1 MLDANF
7 VLFGV
12 LALILIAEF
21 VNGWTD
27 SPNAIA
33 TVVSTR
39 VLSPYQA
46 VLMATVLNAVGA
58 MSGTAVAAT
67 IGQDIVR
74 PDVINLTTVAAAMV
88 GIIFWSTL
96 AWYFGLPT
104 SESHALIAGLTGA
117 GLATA
122 GPSSL
127 VWAGWNKVL
136 IGLLFSSFLG
146 FFGGLLLMGFL
157 YRSLANSRPGTVRR
171 TFGRLQIVSAGFMAF
186 SHGSND
192 GQKFIGVF
200 TLALL
205 LGGILP
211 TFQVP
216 FWVILLCAA
225 TMGLGTAVGGWR
237 IVKTMGLRLT
247 KLEPVHGFAAETAA
261 ALTIELATRLGIPL
275 STTHTINTSI
285 VGVGATRRFS
295 AVRWGVTIEI
305 VTAWIL
311 TFPICGIIGWLASKL
326 FMLFKSR
333 GWSLRSHPWLDLPPA
348 FQGFAQSN
356 RIGILEITAHRQAAR
371 DARHRNSQGFN
382 QLGEIERRPFAVHGR
397 VGRNDHLAH
406 GIAAQAFE

>member
-1 MLDANF
+1 MFDGNLLLI
-7 VLFGV
+7 VVIG
-12 LALILIAEF
+12 LILAAEF

-39 VLSPYQA
+39 VLSPYKA
-46 VLMATVLNAVGA
+46 VIMATVLNAIGA
-58 MSGTAVAAT
+58 MSGTAVAST

-74 PDVINLTTVAAAMV
+74 ADIINLTTVGAAMV

-96 AWYFGLPT
+96 AWYYGLPT

-127 VWAGWNKVL
+127 VWSGWNKVL
-136 IGLLFSSFLG
+136 IGLLFSTFLG
-146 FFGGLLLMGFL
+146 FFSGLLLMTLL
-157 YRSLANSRPGTVRR
+157 YRTLAYSRPGTVRR
-171 TFGRLQIVSAGFMAF
+171 IFGRLQILSAAFMAF

-211 TFQVP
+211 EFHVP
-216 FWVILLCAA
+216 FWVIVLCAI
-225 TMGLGTAVGGWR
+225 TMGVGTAVGGWR

-247 KLEPVHGFAAETAA
+247 KLEPVHGFAAETGA

-275 STTHTINTSI
+275 STTHTINTAI
-285 VGVGATRRFS
+285 IGVGATRRFS
-295 AVRWGVTIEI
+295 AVRWGVTLEI
-305 VTAWIL
+305 VSAWIL
-311 TFPICGIIGWLASKL
+311 TFPICGAIGWLATKIFLL
-326 FMLFKSR
+326 F
-333 GWSLRSHPWLDLPPA
+333 D
-348 FQGFAQSN
+348 
-356 RIGILEITAHRQAAR
+356 
-371 DARHRNSQGFN
+371 
-382 QLGEIERRPFAVHGR
+382 
-397 VGRNDHLAH
+397 
-406 GIAAQAFE
+406 